1 MIPVERKGGA
11 NEFLYPV
18 FCPPLPFSLKC
29 RVLDLMEQVSS
40 RVSGSPELWYQF
52 SRLRGALGSPLEAI
66 DCLLKRHRALQQ
78 PGWEHDEGRC
88 QLVCENLVDY
98 CQSIVA
104 LSSSPS
110 PDSPSQGAE
119 LPVKTADKKKLLM
132 QAKLTVGGI
141 LKRLEVIPRR
151 SPLLLCPA
159 IPVLWSP
166 RVRNPPL
173 KAFPTLPLRRPCFP
187 TRSGTRRCDPVPK
200 NCKT

>member
-1 MIPVERKGGA
+1 MPSIGENRLRLD
-11 NEFLYPV
+11 FL
-18 FCPPLPFSLKC
+18 KQK
-29 RVLDLMEQVSS
+29 VLDLMEQVSS

-141 LKRLEVIPRR
+141 LKRLEALFSNTEWYQALR
-151 SPLLLCPA
+151 SSAQELQDEA
-159 IPVLWSP
+159 AVL
-166 RVRNPPL
+166 V
-173 KAFPTLPLRRPCFP
+173 
-187 TRSGTRRCDPVPK
+187 
-200 NCKT
+200 